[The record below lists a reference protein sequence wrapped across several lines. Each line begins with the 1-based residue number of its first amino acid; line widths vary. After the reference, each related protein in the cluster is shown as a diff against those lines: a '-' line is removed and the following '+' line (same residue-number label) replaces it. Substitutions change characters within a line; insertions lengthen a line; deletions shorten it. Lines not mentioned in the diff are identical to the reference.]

1 MDLVVLEDVSSS
13 SPCLYQEFP
22 GTLLALIPYENRDE
36 AIQIA
41 QRSLPENHR
50 EAWTA
55 VNVFGSDED
64 YQEFVYDIDAYHFLR
79 GGVTSEPKFLLPHQG
94 RYFAFDLTR
103 RTTVERE

>member
-1 MDLVVLEDVSSS
+1 MDLMILEDVSPN
-13 SPCLYQEFP
+13 SPCLYREYP
-22 GTLLALIPYENRDE
+22 GTLLALIPFSTREE

-41 QRSLPENHR
+41 QKNLKENNR

-64 YQEFVYDIDAYHFLR
+64 YKEFAASIDSYFFLR
-79 GGVTSEPKFLLPHQG
+79 AGITSEPKFLLPHQG

-103 RTTVERE
+103 RLTTED